1 MGQYDEQLKKQAQK
15 RKSGNADYGLYLKKN
30 KDGTYSDNGRGK
42 RKTSED
48 KAAYQSGE
56 KKAPKSK
63 LTSNVDDVL
72 ANARFV
78 IDDPTVSFGSLEFDK
93 NAFNRAA
100 EKQKKWWED
109 TGSTHKTYGYDMSDP
124 EDVLR
129 AQEGRYSKA
138 YEASYGKDELSQW
151 LMEHGQASG
160 SYFEQDYNEA
170 AYEIM
175 QEQQKA
181 ANLKNLRNEA
191 IYEAWTAADNYEN
204 ISGDDI
210 AAAIQRLKLN
220 NPDYADIEIVN
231 PKIDVDE
238 PDYSDYASPTLAEQ
252 TAAEK
257 DAAKREDA
265 IYLDDLID
273 EIEKLKGRQRELEA
287 KQIAEL
293 EAQKQAETEAA
304 KTAKQGAIDNAI
316 RNSGFSAEVDNLAG
330 LAKDS
335 FSDSEYQANKDR
347 KRAASTEAVNALMEL
362 GYSALEIRQIIGED
376 GRLSYI
382 ESEQGE
388 KEESDRVQRMTDAD
402 TVLNDILSQGSPE
415 SQAAIE
421 RARKVGSGNNVMGTA
436 LREGFSPI
444 SMLSLTDEEIAY
456 KDTYMDAVRTE
467 LAAQGFGDLE
477 IDNAFRRADL
487 EQYLDKDAARENYIR
502 YVMGEL
508 GYDAEYTEAFIEK
521 ELSTDEGKAHYD
533 KEMLASEFVEN
544 STIDQIGNSISMIP
558 VRAALDIVSSGVAAV
573 DMVAAN
579 ITGRK
584 EMWQFTQDIE
594 AEAAWAA
601 AFSHDRNHEGLSV
614 AADLGAEIVRMWA
627 TAQMGTKLAAGAT
640 KISPKTKG
648 FSHLFNFIGKNGDKI
663 PFVSNAMGS
672 YYSEAMNQGANVKD
686 ATMYAIPA
694 GLIEGMLESLEM
706 GQVMQNSIGIN
717 FVGKKIAASGLPQ
730 SFKQLAVTK
739 GLPFINFALDVL
751 GEGIEEGVSA
761 LNASMLRTSTW
772 DEYHELEMSD
782 VWQNAK
788 GGLILGGIMGGLSMP
803 AHSQAYKYAN
813 AIYKDTGSLA
823 KYLDSLQSAMH
834 IENMDETRRNDLLD
848 NVETTETTDADRE
861 NFINAT
867 VEIHNLTENIAA
879 KKAAVEA
886 AEQDAAVKVEAAEQK
901 VADYKKRISVLRENN
916 GKKKADKIKEL
927 SAQLN
932 SAQKSAEQ
940 IRSESAKK
948 VETAIADY
956 KAVAAKANATIAK
969 NQELIDKYHAAKYT
983 ADLEADIDS
992 DIESVG
998 NSVDESEYMERVANI
1013 NTLLEAERAK
1023 LARLPQQQGKAALR
1037 RKEKIAHLEQRL
1049 ASATDKYNAS
1059 VAARTAKPTE
1069 NTTAPINTAENRID
1083 TVKTDVTEKR
1093 ERIEFLKGEI
1103 MRKSLEYE
1111 AMPEPAEDSEDT
1123 EAVLR
1128 YEELGVELDNLEDE
1142 LEALT
1147 AEVEAAETAEAEP
1160 TSTPAEAATESETVA
1175 PEPALKDLGANTPA
1189 PVEMKTRKSYSNTFD
1204 KAMSAV
1210 SNAVSKVSGTYY
1222 NEGSYAVSKEKDT
1235 LAYAQEAV
1243 RGELEN
1249 AGTLA
1254 GLETRLSSREAW
1266 TAEDV
1271 DTAMIMAE
1279 VYEQEAL
1286 ETGNFTK
1293 LENLKRIIGEHL
1305 TEAGQVVQAMAKWSR
1320 TTNAGASVWVE
1331 RTINKLNEKNADKI
1345 ANGKANKITI
1355 PDDLKAK
1362 LAAAKTKAER
1372 DSVLAEIA
1380 AVIGQQIPP
1389 DAKSIFDSIRYLSML
1404 GNVRT
1409 HVRNM
1414 LGNAMMRRVIQAK
1427 NVVGAGIESV
1437 AISDQS
1443 KRTKAVL
1450 SNSESDTALK
1460 EYASSTWD
1468 FVKHEFDGSKYSD
1481 GEKGF
1486 AKAVED
1492 NRTIFKWSALEKL
1505 RKLNDAGLT
1514 LEDSWAAKKLYTS
1527 TFAQVMKARGLTA
1540 DTITEAQKK
1549 EIAGI
1554 AINEAIKGTFHDAN
1568 QFAKTMS
1575 KLENGSLFGKV
1586 FIGGTLP
1593 FKNTPI
1599 NIAKR
1604 GVEYSPIGLIKGV
1617 LGDLPKVK
1625 KGEMSAAQAIDGI
1638 ASGFVGTS
1646 LFAIGAFLAKAGI
1659 LRGEGEDSDKEE
1671 YYRRDLGDQPY
1682 ALYFGN
1688 KSYTIDWLSPAAMP
1702 LFMGVEFQKI
1712 LSGESDSDNV
1722 FDAVLDFASQITNP
1736 LLQLSFLEGVNDTL
1750 TAAQESEYGMIVGAI
1765 ANAPGNYLSQFIPT
1779 LSGQIARTIDP
1790 VRRNTSGD
1798 PTAEMGQEVDEYL
1811 NKIKAKISFLSS
1823 TLPAYVNAW
1832 GDEEVDDS
1840 HWAMRLIKNAISPGY
1855 SDERNYSDVDEEIL
1869 RLFEATNSENI
1880 LPSYYYTYR
1889 DLVRKGETYTLT
1901 NEEWTEF
1908 RKDWG
1913 MALYEAA
1920 EDAMNSSA
1928 YIAMT
1933 DDEKAKYLSD
1943 AMKSARDDIADKYKD
1958 KYLGK

>member
-56 KKAPKSK
+56 KKASKSK

-151 LMEHGQASG
+151 LMANGQASG
-160 SYFEQDYNEA
+160 SYFEQYYNEA
-170 AYEIM
+170 AYDIM
-175 QEQQKA
+175 KEQQKA
-181 ANLKNLRNEA
+181 ANLKNLRKEA

-238 PDYSDYASPTLAEQ
+238 PDYSDYASPALAEQ

-287 KQIAEL
+287 KQDAEL
-293 EAQKQAETEAA
+293 EAQKQAEIEAV
-304 KTAKQGAIDNAI
+304 KTATQGAIDNAI
-316 RNSGFSAEVDNLAG
+316 RDSGFSAEIDNLVG

-402 TVLNDILSQGSPE
+402 TVLGDILSQGSPE

-444 SMLSLTDEEIAY
+444 SMLSLTDEEIEY
-456 KDTYMDAVRTE
+456 KDSYMDAVRTE

-573 DMVAAN
+573 DMIAAN

-940 IRSESAKK
+940 IKSEGAKK
-948 VETAIADY
+948 IETAIADY
-956 KAVAAKANATIAK
+956 KAIAAKANATIAK

-998 NSVDESEYMERVANI
+998 NSVDESEYMERVARI
-1013 NTLLEAERAK
+1013 NVLLEEERAK

-1037 RKEKIAHLEQRL
+1037 RKEKIAQLEQRL

-1069 NTTAPINTAENRID
+1069 NTTAPINAAENPID

-1160 TSTPAEAATESETVA
+1160 TSTPAEATTESETVT
-1175 PEPALKDLGANTPA
+1175 PEPALKDLGANTPT
-1189 PVEMKTRKSYSNTFD
+1189 PVEM
-1204 KAMSAV
+1204 V
-1210 SNAVSKVSGTYY
+1210 QSKVYTNTYDQWL
-1222 NEGSYAVSKEKDT
+1222 NDAEKLADDTGNSWYARSKEVDT
-1235 LAYAQEAV
+1235 LATAKSVVEGSIRRNGNLNSVMAQ
-1243 RGELEN
+1243 LQDKN
-1249 AGTLA
+1249 AWDAT
-1254 GLETRLSSREAW
+1254 
-1266 TAEDV
+1266 DV
-1271 DTAMIMAE
+1271 DTAMLVAE
-1279 VYEQEAL
+1279 TLRGEAAT
-1286 ETGNFTK
+1286 TGDYT
-1293 LENLKRIIGEHL
+1293 
-1305 TEAGQVVQAMAKWSR
+1305 
-1320 TTNAGASVWVE
+1320 
-1331 RTINKLNEKNADKI
+1331 KLNEWKNVIRQNMTQSGQAIQALAKWTRNSSIAAEAALDKAVDNINKKNKKKIDAGKATAVEVNPELMAELQAAETDEQREEAVNKIAADIGAKTPAGLADKVN
-1345 ANGKANKITI
+1345 AW
-1355 PDDLKAK
+1355 
-1362 LAAAKTKAER
+1362 
-1372 DSVLAEIA
+1372 
-1380 AVIGQQIPP
+1380 
-1389 DAKSIFDSIRYLSML
+1389 RYLAML
-1404 GNVRT
+1404 GNPRT
-1409 HVRNM
+1409 MFRN
-1414 LGNAMMRRVIQAK
+1414 LVGNEIMSDVLW
-1427 NVVGAGIESV
+1427 VGKDTIGTLLESGL
-1437 AISDQS
+1437 DQS
-1443 KRTKAVL
+1443 QRTKAVMVG
-1450 SNSESDTALK
+1450 DTYKANRDYAASTLK
-1460 EYASSTWD
+1460 EAKNKLEGSSRYDTKKG
-1468 FVKHEFDGSKYSD
+1468 V
-1481 GEKGF
+1481 EK
-1486 AKAVED
+1486 AIAESTPV
-1492 NRTIFKWSALEKL
+1492 FKLKNIEGA
-1505 RKLNDAGLT
+1505 RKLTNYALSKGDT
-1514 LEDSWAAKKLYTS
+1514 VFLERQYKRS
-1527 TFAQVMKARGLTA
+1527 FAQIMTARGYA
-1540 DTITEAQKK
+1540 PDTITAAQKK
-1549 EIAGI
+1549 ECMEYAIA
-1554 AINEAIKGTFHDAN
+1554 EAQRSTFHDAS
-1568 QFAKTMS
+1568 AVADTLS
-1575 KLENGSLFGKV
+1575 KLEQRSVVTKV
-1586 FIGGTLP
+1586 LVGGVLP
-1593 FKNTPI
+1593 FKKTPI
-1599 NIAKR
+1599 NVLAR
-1604 GVEYSPIGLIKGV
+1604 GVDFSPIGLIQGTTQY
-1617 LGDLPKVK
+1617 LTKVK
-1625 KGEMSAAQAIDGI
+1625 SGEMSAAQAVDKIS
-1638 ASGFVGTS
+1638 SGLTGSALMVLGV
-1646 LFAIGAFLAKAGI
+1646 FLAKSGI
-1659 LRGEGEDSDKEE
+1659 ITGGNEDEDK
-1671 YYRRDLGDQPY
+1671 YYMSDLGHQEF
-1682 ALYFGN
+1682 ALNVGDG
-1688 KSYTIDWLSPAAMP
+1688 KSITIDWAAPATIP
-1702 LFMGVEFQKI
+1702 LFMGVALNSILEGEVAEGENKLDALI
-1712 LSGESDSDNV
+1712 NTLSG
-1722 FDAVLDFASQITNP
+1722 ITDP
-1736 LLQLSFLEGVNDTL
+1736 LVEMSMLQGLQDTL
-1750 TAAQESEYGMIVGAI
+1750 ESAAEATKNGESAI
-1765 ANAPGNYLSQFIPT
+1765 WGITKNAAYNYVSSLVPT
-1779 LSGQIARTIDP
+1779 SGGQIARTIDP
-1790 VRRNTSGD
+1790 VRRDTAGD
-1798 PTAEMGQEVDEYL
+1798 PTSELGKELDKVTNKMQAKIPGIADNLEPYINIWGEQEINEHSWPVRLLENAILPGYLDEVDMTPVDVEITRLYSETQNPDVVPSNYPYRTLKDTKTKDSYVLSNKEFTAFKEENGRAMYAAVLDAINSRSYSMMDDDEKVAFISDAIKEAQEDVLAKYKKKYL
-1811 NKIKAKISFLSS
+1811 NK
-1823 TLPAYVNAW
+1823 
-1832 GDEEVDDS
+1832 
-1840 HWAMRLIKNAISPGY
+1840 
-1855 SDERNYSDVDEEIL
+1855 
-1869 RLFEATNSENI
+1869 
-1880 LPSYYYTYR
+1880 
-1889 DLVRKGETYTLT
+1889 
-1901 NEEWTEF
+1901 
-1908 RKDWG
+1908 
-1913 MALYEAA
+1913 
-1920 EDAMNSSA
+1920 
-1928 YIAMT
+1928 
-1933 DDEKAKYLSD
+1933 
-1943 AMKSARDDIADKYKD
+1943 
-1958 KYLGK
+1958 

>member
-1 MGQYDEQLKKQAQK
+1 MAFEGYNGSTYDYSVTDNK
-15 RKSGNADYGLYLKKN
+15 RKSNEQKLASGQYAD
-30 KDGTYSDNGRGK
+30 THTPGK
-42 RKTSED
+42 L
-48 KAAYQSGE
+48 A
-56 KKAPKSK
+56 
-63 LTSNVDDVL
+63 SNVDNVL
-72 ANARFV
+72 SNAQFV
-78 IDDPTVSFGSLEFDK
+78 KDDTKVSFGSREFDK
-93 NAFNRAA
+93 EAFNLAA
-100 EKQKKWWED
+100 EAQRNWWEN
-109 TGSTHKTYGYDMSDP
+109 TGSKGKQYGYDMTDP
-124 EDVLR
+124 EDIQR
-129 AQEGRYSKA
+129 ASEGRYSVA
-138 YEASYGKDELSQW
+138 YEKSFGDDEYSQW
-151 LMEHGQASG
+151 LLANGQASG
-160 SYFEQDYNEA
+160 GYFESKYYKD
-170 AYEIM
+170 AYVSVMLNRAE
-175 QEQQKA
+175 QERVKNFKKA
-181 ANLKNLRNEA
+181 VAQ
-191 IYEAWTAADNYEN
+191 EAWSTASDTMN

-210 AAAIQRLKLN
+210 AAAAQRVQIK
-220 NPDYADIEIVN
+220 NPQYAGISITNTKDSS
-231 PKIDVDE
+231 D
-238 PDYSDYASPTLAEQ
+238 PDYSDYVSPMLAEQ

-257 DAAKREDA
+257 DAEKRA
-265 IYLDDLID
+265 TSLYLDEVVAIIGTYQD
-273 EIEKLKGRQRELEA
+273 RQRRDN
-287 KQIAEL
+287 
-293 EAQKQAETEAA
+293 QKAAEAA
-304 KTAKQGAIDNAI
+304 ERKANESKNIIDLAIQ
-316 RNSGFSAEVDNLAG
+316 NSGYSEEIDSRVG

-335 FSDSEYQANKDR
+335 TLDEWNANKELKR
-347 KRAASTEAVNALMEL
+347 KAATDAVGAMEVA
-362 GYSALEIRQIIGED
+362 GMSKGEIKQAIRQD

-382 ESEQGE
+382 EDSEQGVQDE
-388 KEESDRVQRMTDAD
+388 TTRVQRRDASD
-402 TVLNDILSQGSPE
+402 AVVSDILMAESPIV
-415 SQAAIE
+415 QASVA
-421 RARKVGSGNNVMGTA
+421 RAKSLGNMGTA
-436 LREGFSPI
+436 AQAGFSPI
-444 SMLSLTDEEIAY
+444 SMMEGYALSDTETAY
-456 KDTYMDAVRTE
+456 VEKYMNDTR
-467 LAAQGFGDLE
+467 LALEMSGYDGLE

-487 EQYLDKDAARENYIR
+487 GEYIPKETARANYAVYTLNEMGCSNEQIEAILGSWGDEDWAAIDKDMSISD
-502 YVMGEL
+502 YVE
-508 GYDAEYTEAFIEK
+508 D
-521 ELSTDEGKAHYD
+521 
-533 KEMLASEFVEN
+533 
-544 STIDQIGNSISMIP
+544 STIDIAGKAVISVPI
-558 VRAALDIVSSGVAAV
+558 RAALSIISGAV
-573 DMVAAN
+573 GFADMVGGT
-579 ITGRK
+579 ISGRTETWELTDK
-584 EMWQFTQDIE
+584 INEQ
-594 AEAAWAA
+594 AAWWSAY
-601 AFSHDRNHEGLSV
+601 SHDRNHEMISE
-614 AADLGAEIVRMWA
+614 AADIGSEMLRMYA
-627 TAQMGTKLAAGAT
+627 TAMMGTGLAAAST
-640 KISPKTKG
+640 KLMSTAKG
-648 FSHLFNFIGKNGDKI
+648 TGFLFNFISKNASRI
-663 PFVSNAMGS
+663 PFVTGAIGN
-672 YYSEAMNQGANVKD
+672 YYTEAMNEGTTSRQA
-686 ATMYAIPA
+686 AAYAIPA
-694 GLIEGMLESLEM
+694 GLLEGYLESLEM
-706 GQVMQNSIGIN
+706 GQVMRNTFGVN
-717 FVGKKIAASGLPQ
+717 FVGKKIAASGL
-730 SFKQLAVTK
+730 SANFKQFAITK
-739 GLPFINFALDVL
+739 GMPFINFALDVL
-751 GEGIEEGVSA
+751 GEGAEETLSA
-761 LNASMLRTSTW
+761 IGSSMLRTATW
-772 DEYHELEMSD
+772 DEEHQLNMTD

-788 GGLILGGIMGGLSMP
+788 GGLILGAVMGGLSMG
-803 AHSQAYKYAN
+803 ANTQSYKYASE
-813 AIYKDTGSLA
+813 IYKNTGDYS
-823 KYLDSLQSAMH
+823 KYIDSLQSAMH
-834 IENMDETRRNDLLD
+834 IENMDESKRTAILD
-848 NVETTETTDADRE
+848 NVETTEVTDAERE
-861 NFINAT
+861 AFISAT
-867 VEIHNLTENIAA
+867 AEIHNLTENIAA

-886 AEQDAAVKVEAAEQK
+886 AEQDVAVKVENAEQE
-901 VADYKKRISVLRENN
+901 VAELKKRISVLQENN

-927 SAQLN
+927 AARLN
-932 SAQKSAEQ
+932 SKQKSLEQ
-940 IRSESAKK
+940 IKSEGAKK
-948 VETAIADY
+948 VETAVADY
-956 KAVAAKANATIAK
+956 KAVASKANATIAK

-983 ADLEADIDS
+983 ADLEADIES
-992 DIESVG
+992 DIEAVG
-998 NSVDESEYMERVANI
+998 NSADEAEHMERLSRI
-1013 NTLLEAERAK
+1013 NALLEEERAK

-1037 RKEKIAHLEQRL
+1037 RKEKIAQLEQRL

-1059 VAARTAKPTE
+1059 VAARTAEPTE
-1069 NTTAPINTAENRID
+1069 NTTAPINTPENPID
-1083 TVKTDVTEKR
+1083 TVKTDVAEKR

-1123 EAVLR
+1123 EAILR
-1128 YEELGVELDNLEDE
+1128 YEELGVELDNLEGE

-1160 TSTPAEAATESETVA
+1160 TPTPAEAATESETVT
-1175 PEPALKDLGANTPA
+1175 PDPTLKDLGANTPT

-1286 ETGNFTK
+1286 ETGDFTK

-1345 ANGKANKITI
+1345 ANGKASKITI

-1362 LAAAKTKAER
+1362 LAAAKTKGER
-1372 DSVLAEIA
+1372 DAVLAETS

-1389 DAKSIFDSIRYLSML
+1389 DAKSILDSIRYLSML

-1414 LGNAMMRRVIQAK
+1414 LGNAMMRVVIQAK
-1427 NVVGAGIESV
+1427 NVVGAGIENIAV
-1437 AISDQS
+1437 SDQS
-1443 KRTKAVL
+1443 QRTKAVL
-1450 SNSESDTALK
+1450 TSNDTALK
-1460 EYASSTWD
+1460 DYANSTWD
-1468 FVKHEFDGSKYSD
+1468 FVKHEFEGSKYSD

-1492 NRTIFKWSALEKL
+1492 NRTIFKWGALEKL

-1514 LEDSWAAKKLYTS
+1514 FEDSWAAKKLYTS

-1568 QFAKTMS
+1568 QFAKTLS
-1575 KLENGSLFGKV
+1575 KWENGSLFGKV

-1604 GVEYSPIGLIKGV
+1604 GVEYSPLGLIKTV
-1617 LGDLPKVK
+1617 FNDLPKVK
-1625 KGEMSAAQAIDGI
+1625 NGEMSAAQAIDGI

-1682 ALYFGN
+1682 AIYNGDE
-1688 KSYTIDWLSPAAMP
+1688 SYTIDWLSPAAMP
-1702 LFMGVEFQKI
+1702 LFMGVEFYKI
-1712 LSGESDSDNV
+1712 LSDESDSDNA
-1722 FDAVLDFASQITNP
+1722 FDAVLSFASQLTNP

-1790 VRRNTSGD
+1790 VRRNTAGD
-1798 PTAEMGQEVDEYL
+1798 PTAEMGQEADKYL
-1811 NKIKAKISFLSS
+1811 NKIKAKIPFLSS

-1832 GDEEVDDS
+1832 GEEEIDDS

-1880 LPSYYYTYR
+1880 LPNYYYTYR
-1889 DLVRKGETYTLT
+1889 DLTRKGETRTLT
-1901 NEEWTEF
+1901 NEEWTAF
-1908 RKDWG
+1908 RKEWG
-1913 MALYEAA
+1913 AALYGAA
-1920 EDAMNSSA
+1920 EDAMRSNS

-1933 DDEKAKYLSD
+1933 DDEKADYIAK
-1943 AMKSARDDIADKYKD
+1943 AMKSARDDIANKYKD